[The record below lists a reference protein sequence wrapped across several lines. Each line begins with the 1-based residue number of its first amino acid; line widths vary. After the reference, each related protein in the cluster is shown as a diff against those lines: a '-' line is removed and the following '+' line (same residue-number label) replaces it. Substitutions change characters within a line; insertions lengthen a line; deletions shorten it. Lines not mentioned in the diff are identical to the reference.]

1 MEIETSSM
9 SISFDK
15 LLNNYGFLSQ
25 IPLDQISKVPL
36 RRILSS
42 NILT

>member
-25 IPLDQISKVPL
+25 IPLDQISKVNL
-36 RRILSS
+36 INFSL
-42 NILT
+42 LTIIK